1 LNSGQSAVSDGRILV
16 RKPKGN
22 ADVAEDMGTKDVVI
36 LGSTGS
42 VGTNT
47 LAVVRAFRDQLRVLG
62 LSAHSQARELARQV
76 REFEPRVVGLTERSA
91 HRALREELK
100 GVDTKVLEGEEGLAQ
115 MARMPEADIVV
126 SAIAGA
132 AGLPAAVHALRAGHT
147 LALANK
153 EALVMAGPLV
163 TKLASEHDA
172 EILPVDSEHSAISQ
186 ALRCGEPEDVHRII
200 LTASGG
206 PFYGEGYSKLPQATP
221 GEALDH
227 PNWDMG
233 AKITIDSAT
242 MMNKGLEV
250 IEARWLFDLTTEKI
264 EVVIHPQSLVHS
276 MVEFADGSIIA
287 QMGAPDM
294 KLPIQH
300 ALTHPRHCDG
310 PAERLDLNDLDGLE
324 FRKADPEEFPA
335 LQLAYRAA
343 RRGGTAGAVLNAADE
358 VAVNAFLDGRIEL
371 PQILDCVRHVTS
383 KHTEDSSEQLT
394 LEIIRQADRWAR
406 EEARTWLE

>member
-1 LNSGQSAVSDGRILV
+1 MYRRTITEP
-16 RKPKGN
+16 RGN
-22 ADVAEDMGTKDVVI
+22 TDVADEDTRKNVVI

-42 VGTNT
+42 VGTNA
-47 LAVVRAFRDQLRVLG
+47 LAVVRAFQDELRVVG
-62 LSAHSQARELARQV
+62 LSAHSRADELVQQA
-76 REFEPRVVGLTERSA
+76 REFEPKMATLTDSNGVGALCDELGELETEVVG
-91 HRALREELK
+91 
-100 GVDTKVLEGEEGLAQ
+100 GDEGLTRLAE
-115 MARMPEADIVV
+115 MPEADIVV

-132 AGLPAAVHALRAGHT
+132 AGLPAAIHALRAGHT

-163 TKLASEHDA
+163 TELARRHEG
-172 EILPVDSEHSAISQ
+172 EILPVDSEHSAVSQ
-186 ALRCGEPEDVHRII
+186 ALRCGKREDVRRII

-206 PFYGEGYSKLPQATP
+206 PFYGKGYDELPDASP
-221 GEALDH
+221 DEALDH

-250 IEARWLFDLTTEKI
+250 IEARWLFDMPAEKI

-310 PAERLDLNDLDGLE
+310 PAERLDLDDLDGLR
-324 FRKADPEEFPA
+324 FRKAPPEEFPA
-335 LQLAYRAA
+335 LELAYDAA
-343 RRGGTAGAVLNAADE
+343 RRGGTAGAALNAADE
-358 VAVNAFLDGRIEL
+358 VAVDAFLNGRIKL
-371 PQILDCVRHVTS
+371 PEILECVRHVMS
-383 KHTEDSSEQLT
+383 EHADDSTEELT
-394 LEIIRQADRWAR
+394 LDIIREADRWAR
-406 EEARTWLE
+406 EEARKWLA

>member
-1 LNSGQSAVSDGRILV
+1 MSRLPAASRGTVVNVA
-16 RKPKGN
+16 KGN
-22 ADVAEDMGTKDVVI
+22 ADVAEDSSIRNVII

-42 VGTNT
+42 VGTNALT
-47 LAVVRAFRDQLRVLG
+47 VVRNFPGELRVLG
-62 LSAHSQARELARQV
+62 LAAHSRADELARQA
-76 REFEPRVVGLTERSA
+76 REFEPKTVSLTDPDARRS
-91 HRALREELK
+91 LSEQL
-100 GVDTKVLEGEEGLAQ
+100 DTSDTEILAGEEGLAQ
-115 MARMPEADIVV
+115 LARMPEADIVV
-126 SAIAGA
+126 GAIAGA
-132 AGLPAAVHALRAGHT
+132 AGLPAAVEALRAGHI

-163 TKLASEHDA
+163 TELAREHGG
-172 EILPVDSEHSAISQ
+172 EIRPVDSEHSAVSQ
-186 ALRCGEPEDVHRII
+186 ALRCGRREDVRRII

-206 PFYGEGYSKLPQATP
+206 PFYGRGYDELPDAP
-221 GEALDH
+221 PEEALDH

-250 IEARWLFDLTTEKI
+250 IEARWLFDIPADRI

-276 MVEFADGSIIA
+276 MVEFADGSIMA

-310 PAERLDLNDLDGLE
+310 PAERLDLSELDGLQ
-324 FRKADPEEFPA
+324 FRRAPSDDFPA
-335 LQLAYRAA
+335 LKLAYRAA
-343 RRGGTAGAVLNAADE
+343 RTGGTAGAVLNAADE
-358 VAVNAFLDGRIEL
+358 VAVNAYLDGRVRL
-371 PQILDCVRHVTS
+371 PQILDCVRHVMEE
-383 KHTEDSSEQLT
+383 HTEDSTEELT
-394 LEIIRQADRWAR
+394 LEIIREADRWAR